1 MKKTI
6 SLFLVIVLCFSIMP
20 TCYASAENASFSD
33 DPKAIQVASNSV
45 IMLSCYDKDGNL
57 YATGSAFAAFEEG
70 VFITN
75 CHVIKDE
82 VYSVR
87 AAMETGLEFNIS
99 SVVAY
104 DDERDLAILRTEA
117 KTGLEPLPL
126 GSTAALERAGKVIAI
141 GSPLGL
147 INTISIGLYSGTIKN
162 ENQQTFL
169 QFSAP
174 ISHGSSGGALFND
187 KGEVVGIT
195 SASFTEG
202 QNLNL
207 AIPIEDA
214 VELWEKRDSSAE
226 LSIPDFYELWDHI
239 PSYSVSYILSHKREF
254 SSGMIINTGGY
265 VFYNPSSF
273 DPSSQTK
280 RDYWLVETPEDYSAI
295 CNALEELNAY
305 GGELS
310 GDDRRKVEFQP
321 TYDETNSN
329 SILYI
334 FWEKYGYDVDEQV
347 VKHYEAQ
354 IYYESLL
361 AKTAL
366 SVSGYK
372 QNGTVSFGEYALV
385 QGEILNKSDGLRL
398 KKVSVIENSGN

>member
-45 IMLSCYDKDGNL
+45 IMLSCYDKNGEL

-82 VYSVR
+82 VYSIK
-87 AAMETGLEFNIS
+87 AQMETGLEFKIS

-104 DDERDLAILRTEA
+104 DADRDLAILRTEA

-126 GSTAALERAGKVIAI
+126 GSVAALERAGKVIAI
-141 GSPLGL
+141 GCPLGL

-214 VELWEKRDSSAE
+214 VELWEKRDEAKE
-226 LSIPDFYELWDHI
+226 LSIPDFYELWDHTYL
-239 PSYSVSYILSHKREF
+239 YSVSYILSHKSDF
-254 SSGMIINTGGY
+254 SNSIPAYVEGY
-265 VFYNPSSF
+265 VFI
-273 DPSSQTK
+273 DPYSNEN
-280 RDYWLVETPEDYSAI
+280 RYYLVETIEDYSTL
-295 CNALEELNAY
+295 CNALEELNSY
-305 GGELS
+305 GGPLS
-310 GDDRRKVEFQP
+310 G
-321 TYDETNSN
+321 
-329 SILYI
+329 
-334 FWEKYGYDVDEQV
+334 
-347 VKHYEAQ
+347 
-354 IYYESLL
+354 LL
-361 AKTAL
+361 ALRAKQGDISSLDTESRKRYEVQKTYENLL
-366 SVSGYK
+366 STVAFTVLS
-372 QNGTVSFGEYALV
+372 NNNTVSIGNYVML
-385 QGEILNKSDGLRL
+385 QGDIGNLNEVPHLKNVVILE
-398 KKVSVIENSGN
+398 KK

>member
-6 SLFLVIVLCFSIMP
+6 CLFLVLVLCFSIMP
-20 TCYASAENASFSD
+20 TCYASAKTSFSD

-82 VYSVR
+82 VYSIK
-87 AAMETGLEFNIS
+87 AQMETGLEFKIS

-104 DDERDLAILRTEA
+104 DADRDLAILRTEA

-126 GSTAALERAGKVIAI
+126 GKSTDLERGEKVIAI

-147 INTISIGLYSGTIKN
+147 INTLSIGLNSGTIKN
-162 ENQQTFL
+162 ENEQTFL

-214 VELWEKRDSSAE
+214 VELWEKRE
-226 LSIPDFYELWDHI
+226 KEKEVSIADFYEEWEHI
-239 PSYSVSYILSHKREF
+239 QEYSVSYILSHKSEF
-254 SSGMIINTGGY
+254 RGSIVIRTEGY
-265 VFYNPSSF
+265 VFI
-273 DPSSQTK
+273 DPYSKSNTK
-280 RDYWLVETPEDYSAI
+280 FFLIDKISDY
-295 CNALEELNAY
+295 NALCEALEDLIWFGGPLDSASKKEVYDMIMRGY
-305 GGELS
+305 GA
-310 GDDRRKVEFQP
+310 DDPLMKRNKAEGH
-321 TYDETNSN
+321 YTNLLDSA
-329 SILYI
+329 
-334 FWEKYGYDVDEQV
+334 FWVASADQV
-347 VKHYEAQ
+347 VSQGDYVVVQ
-354 IYYESLL
+354 
-361 AKTAL
+361 
-366 SVSGYK
+366 
-372 QNGTVSFGEYALV
+372 GTVHY
-385 QGEILNKSDGLRL
+385 LNDFPHL
-398 KKVSVIENSGN
+398 KNGIIIEKR

>member
-6 SLFLVIVLCFSIMP
+6 CLFLVIVLCFSIMP

-45 IMLSCYDKDGNL
+45 IMLSCYDKNGEL

-82 VYSVR
+82 VYSIK
-87 AAMETGLEFNIS
+87 AQMETGLEFKIS

-126 GSTAALERAGKVIAI
+126 GSVAALERAGKVIAI

-195 SASFTEG
+195 SASYTEG

-214 VELWEKRDSSAE
+214 VDLWEKRESSAE
-226 LSIPDFYELWDHI
+226 LSIPDFYDLWDHI
-239 PSYSVSYILSHKREF
+239 QTYSVSYILSHKSEF
-254 SSGMIINTGGY
+254 SNGMIINVYGY
-265 VFYNPSSF
+265 VFYNPANH

-280 RDYWLVETPEDYSAI
+280 RNYSLVETLENLY
-295 CNALEELNAY
+295 ALRDACEELEY
-305 GGELS
+305 VGGALS
-310 GDDRRKVEFQP
+310 GSEEIS
-321 TYDETNSN
+321 YHYHSTNGDLDPN
-329 SILYI
+329 
-334 FWEKYGYDVDEQV
+334 
-347 VKHYEAQ
+347 
-354 IYYESLL
+354 L
-361 AKTAL
+361 AKRYELQNKYYTL
-366 SVSGYK
+366 SEKVAFGVSGYK
-372 QNGTVSFGEYALV
+372 QNGTVAFGEYVLV
-385 QGEILNKSDGLRL
+385 QGQLDCSNDGIRL
-398 KKVSVIENSGN
+398 KKVTVVDKSGN

>member
-1 MKKTI
+1 MKKKI
-6 SLFLVIVLCFSIMP
+6 CLFLVIVLCFSILP

-82 VYSVR
+82 VYSIK
-87 AAMETGLEFNIS
+87 AQMETGLEFKIS

-126 GSTAALERAGKVIAI
+126 GSTTALERAEKVIAI

-147 INTISIGLYSGTIKN
+147 INTISIGLNSGTIKN

-214 VELWEKRDSSAE
+214 VELWEKRNDKEEISVAA
-226 LSIPDFYELWDHI
+226 FYENHKSENEKNI
-239 PSYSVSYILSHKREF
+239 TFSVVH
-254 SSGMIINTGGY
+254 
-265 VFYNPSSF
+265 
-273 DPSSQTK
+273 
-280 RDYWLVETPEDYSAI
+280 RDGSRKTYTLKTDAE
-295 CNALEELNAY
+295 NLRGALEKAGLIVGKETEY
-305 GGELS
+305 GLYVTTVDGETANIDIMEWWNINRN
-310 GDDRRKVEFQP
+310 GEVMKTGV
-321 TYDETNSN
+321 DETE
-329 SILYI
+329 IEDGDY
-334 FWEKYGYDVDEQV
+334 
-347 VKHYEAQ
+347 YEAVLT
-354 IYYESLL
+354 IGFSLP
-361 AKTAL
+361 
-366 SVSGYK
+366 
-372 QNGTVSFGEYALV
+372 
-385 QGEILNKSDGLRL
+385 
-398 KKVSVIENSGN
+398 

>member
-20 TCYASAENASFSD
+20 TYYASAENASFSD

-214 VELWEKRDSSAE
+214 IELWDKRDSSAE
-226 LSIPDFYELWDHI
+226 LSIPEFYDLWEHI
-239 PSYSVSYILSHKREF
+239 AFYSVSD
-254 SSGMIINTGGY
+254 IIFKTVEYPKFTSVYTEGY
-265 VFYNPSSF
+265 VFVNPYSNN
-273 DPSSQTK
+273 TV
-280 RDYWLVETPEDYSAI
+280 YLVETLSDYNAL
-295 CNALEELNAY
+295 NDALEELSFFGGPLYGLEELDAKYNNGKNLDDNAKKRF
-305 GGELS
+305 EAQQVM
-310 GDDRRKVEFQP
+310 D
-321 TYDETNSN
+321 
-329 SILYI
+329 SILASNAIQITTDTSTDTSSI
-334 FWEKYGYDVDEQV
+334 FHGNYVL
-347 VKHYEAQ
+347 
-354 IYYESLL
+354 I
-361 AKTAL
+361 
-366 SVSGYK
+366 
-372 QNGTVSFGEYALV
+372 
-385 QGEILNKSDGLRL
+385 QGEAFCIDKVTKIRN
-398 KKVSVIENSGN
+398 VSVIG

>member
-6 SLFLVIVLCFSIMP
+6 CLFLVLVLCFSIMP
-20 TCYASAENASFSD
+20 TCYASAKTSFSD

-82 VYSVR
+82 VYSIK
-87 AAMETGLEFNIS
+87 AQMETGLEFKIS
-99 SVVAY
+99 SVVSY
-104 DDERDLAILRTEA
+104 DEERDLAILRTEA

-126 GSTAALERAGKVIAI
+126 GSTAALERAEKVIAI

-162 ENQQTFL
+162 ENEQSFL

-214 VELWEKRDSSAE
+214 VELWEKRDNSEE

-295 CNALEELNAY
+295 CNALEELNTY

-310 GDDRRKVEFQP
+310 GDDRRKVEFGSA
-321 TYDETNSN
+321 NSKSN
-329 SILYI
+329 SIFAVI
-334 FWEKYGYDVDEQV
+334 DEKYGYDLDEQL

-361 AKTAL
+361 EKTAL

-385 QGEILNKSDGLRL
+385 QGEILNKSDGLSL

>member
-6 SLFLVIVLCFSIMP
+6 CLFLVLVLCFSIMP
-20 TCYASAENASFSD
+20 TCYASAKTSFSD

-82 VYSVR
+82 VYSIK
-87 AAMETGLEFNIS
+87 AQMETGLEFKIS

-104 DDERDLAILRTEA
+104 DADRDLAILRTEA

-126 GSTAALERAGKVIAI
+126 GKSTDLERGEKVIAI
-141 GSPLGL
+141 GRPLGL
-147 INTISIGLYSGTIKN
+147 INTLSIGLNSGTIKN
-162 ENQQTFL
+162 ENEQTFL

-214 VELWEKRDSSAE
+214 VELWEKRE
-226 LSIPDFYELWDHI
+226 KEKEVSIADFYEEWEHI
-239 PSYSVSYILSHKREF
+239 QEYSVSYILSHKSEF
-254 SSGMIINTGGY
+254 RGSIVIRTEGY
-265 VFYNPSSF
+265 VFI
-273 DPSSQTK
+273 DPYSKSNTK
-280 RDYWLVETPEDYSAI
+280 FFLIDKISDY
-295 CNALEELNAY
+295 NALCEALEDLIWFGGPLDSASKKEVYDMIMRGY
-305 GGELS
+305 GA
-310 GDDRRKVEFQP
+310 DDPLMKRNKAEGH
-321 TYDETNSN
+321 YTNLLDSA
-329 SILYI
+329 
-334 FWEKYGYDVDEQV
+334 FWVASADQV
-347 VKHYEAQ
+347 VSQGDYVVVQ
-354 IYYESLL
+354 
-361 AKTAL
+361 
-366 SVSGYK
+366 
-372 QNGTVSFGEYALV
+372 GTVHY
-385 QGEILNKSDGLRL
+385 LNDFPHL
-398 KKVSVIENSGN
+398 KNGIIIEKR